1 MDERFGAD
9 VLVRSFIFTILVGA
23 VVGLFGCNSDQE
35 FIQSSATQFF
45 TQDYNPEYFDVLWM
59 VDDRS
64 NLSRKTSMRNHLI
77 SEARNFFVRLD
88 QMATSQYNMAF
99 VTGDIELSV
108 AGQLKP
114 KDFTS
119 YPLRKNIGSVD
130 SRANLFASL
139 IGRSINL
146 RTGGYNQG
154 FESVRAAL
162 NTTFIPQADKPLIL
176 IFITDGDDA
185 SPSPVA
191 GMDPVDYYANAYK
204 QFKLAKPELLRIY
217 TINYFANGLRCATE
231 ANADI
236 DKPGFKDSYFRLANL
251 TGGTKA
257 DLCAPFSSTIDLSGI
272 KSKELPKRFHLD
284 KQPVP
289 STIKVT
295 VTTADGVAV
304 ESPFHFEEATNE
316 IVFDVAPVQGST
328 ISVTFLAK

>member
-1 MDERFGAD
+1 MA
-9 VLVRSFIFTILVGA
+9 LRSFILVILVGA

-45 TQDYNPEYFDVLWM
+45 VQDYNPEYFDVLWM
-59 VDDRS
+59 IDDRS
-64 NLSRKTSMRNHLI
+64 NLSRKDSMKNHLI

-88 QMATSQYNMAF
+88 QMATSQYQMAF
-99 VTGDIELSV
+99 VTGDIELSIP
-108 AGQLKP
+108 GQLKP

-139 IGRSINL
+139 LGRSINL

-162 NTTFIPQADKPLIL
+162 NSTFLPQTDKPLIL
-176 IFITDGDDA
+176 IFITDSDDA
-185 SPSPVA
+185 SSSPIS

-204 QFKLAKPELLRIY
+204 QLKITKPELLRVY
-217 TINYFANGLRCATE
+217 SINYFSNGNRCATE

-236 DKPGFKDSYFRLANL
+236 DKPGFKDSYFRLANAL
-251 TGGTKA
+251 NGTKA
-257 DLCAPFSSTIDLSGI
+257 DICSNFSSTIDLTGI

-289 STIKVT
+289 NSIKVT
-295 VTTADGVAV
+295 VTSSSGAAV
-304 ESPFHFEEATNE
+304 NAPFHFEEATNE
-316 IVFDVAPVQGST
+316 IVFDSAPEQGST